1 MKATAGMPADELK
14 QEMLERKL
22 RAFDMAWQMRDLT
35 AAELSIRGHKHPYEV
50 ILFAGK
56 MNEARMKDWEKNN
69 K

>member
-1 MKATAGMPADELK
+1 MKATKGMPAEELRA
-14 QEMLERKL
+14 EMQERKL
-22 RAFDMAWQMRDLT
+22 AAFDRAWQMRDLT
-35 AAELSIRGHKHPYEV
+35 AEELSIRGIKHPYDT